1 MGTDRGGGGWSPTLN
16 THIRFRKVL
25 YNSGAGSQFPRAD
38 KPSPRTTRLMS
49 IVGAG
54 PGASLRAP
62 ASAAGDVLAD
72 AASVV
77 DGVVCA
83 PLVLVLG
90 ILSDLPAV

>member
-1 MGTDRGGGGWSPTLN
+1 
-16 THIRFRKVL
+16 
-25 YNSGAGSQFPRAD
+25 
-38 KPSPRTTRLMS
+38 MS